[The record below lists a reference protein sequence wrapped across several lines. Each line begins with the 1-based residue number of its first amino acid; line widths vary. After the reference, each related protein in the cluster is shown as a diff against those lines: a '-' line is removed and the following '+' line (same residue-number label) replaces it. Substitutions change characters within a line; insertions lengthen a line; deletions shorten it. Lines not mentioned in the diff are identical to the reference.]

1 MMSQIT
7 LNGIREKKL
16 FLIFPE
22 CFLHCLVADGSL
34 FSINLFLVQFLVVSI
49 FIDFHSFVQ
58 FAIFNASCRFFN
70 EAFFKAACAFVSA

>member
-16 FLIFPE
+16 FLIIPE

-34 FSINLFLVQFLVVSI
+34 FSINLFLVQFLVISILLYNLQSLTLPVVSLKR
-49 FIDFHSFVQ
+49 
-58 FAIFNASCRFFN
+58 RFLKLRVHLSVLN
-70 EAFFKAACAFVSA
+70 L